1 MKEEIIQ
8 HHLDLQSAF
17 VSHQARGARAT
28 ISKSLASKPFPD
40 GEIFSSEGAAM
51 ASRDHFQQELRAQ
64 IERAKKRGAEQLI
77 VNSRELLAAVGG
89 RPDPKNQIKNQIKNQ
104 MRYCCDVMREEMKAG
119 DAIVDGPENGKG
131 PGLTICYLLSGRQF
145 KMS

>member
-1 MKEEIIQ
+1 MNGEIIQ

-40 GEIFSSEGAAM
+40 GEIFPSEGAAM

-64 IERAKKRGAEQLI
+64 IERAKKRGVEQLI

-89 RPDPKNQIKNQIKNQ
+89 RPDPKNQIKNQ

-119 DAIVDGPENGKG
+119 DAVVDGPENGKG